1 MIWNLLWK
9 VKKFDSSEQIV
20 DNIQDLKTISYLITT
35 IQKVE
40 CDLDNMFVNGG

>member
-20 DNIQDLKTISYLITT
+20 DNIQDILKTISYLITYN
-35 IQKVE
+35 I
-40 CDLDNMFVNGG
+40 